1 MPNDIHHSTL
11 TPHHS
16 PPSPGDL
23 AAIAALDRAQTF
35 SGPPDDAALAR
46 QSKNDLG
53 NARRLIARHGDG
65 LKFCDATGWIAW
77 DGRRWDIENGPAL
90 AVIRAHETSEAVMAE
105 REAVI
110 SEGQRKDETDE
121 EFEERLKKL
130 GMWAIASGNRSRA
143 EAMLISAA
151 PYLRAKLETFDAD
164 PWALNVANGILR
176 LNEPRMPDS
185 PAPLYP
191 HDAGARMTKMC
202 PVVYDPLAECPR
214 WRKYIGE
221 VFEGAP
227 DVALYVQKVLAYA
240 SCGDI
245 GEQKMWFFFGAGR
258 NGKSTIVQVI
268 SRVLGD
274 YSALTPVASFLNK
287 EHESGSGPSPDI
299 ARLPGVRLLRTSEPK
314 VGARLDESIVKQI
327 SSGEPMA
334 ARHLRKDFFEF
345 KPSCKVIFS
354 TNHKPTIV
362 GKDEGIRRRIV
373 LVPFMRQFPVNAKR
387 GVSMEDTLL
396 EEAPGILN
404 WLLEGLAL
412 WFDEGLVPP
421 PAVEAATKA
430 YFDEMD
436 PIGGFVAECCLRVP
450 QCRPDE
456 TEQATLLFR
465 AYEAWCKQNNETPR
479 EQTAFGRRMN
489 DLGHP
494 VKRGTGGLTY
504 RLGLKLRAEF
514 VPQIASRIGEEE

>member
-1 MPNDIHHSTL
+1 MPNDFHSTPL
-11 TPHHS
+11 NPHHS
-16 PPSPGDL
+16 PLTSAD
-23 AAIAALDRAQTF
+23 AAIIGALDRAEPVA
-35 SGPPDDAALAR
+35 GPPDDAALAR

-53 NARRLIARHGDG
+53 NARRLIARHGDS
-65 LKFCDATGWIAW
+65 LKFCDAVGPIAYNVTH
-77 DGRRWDIENGPAL
+77 WDIENGHAL
-90 AVIRAHETSEAVMAE
+90 ALMLAHDTSEAVMAE
-105 REAVI
+105 REAEI
-110 SEGQRKDETDE
+110 KAGQREGETDE
-121 EFEERLKKL
+121 EFEERVKKL
-130 GMWAIASGNRSRA
+130 GLWSIASGNRSRA

-176 LNEPRMPDS
+176 LNEPRVPDS

-191 HDAGARMTKMC
+191 HAPGARMTKIC
-202 PVVYDPLAECPR
+202 PVAYDPLAECPR
-214 WRKYIGE
+214 WRKYISE
-221 VFEGAP
+221 VFEGAD
-227 DVALYVQKVLAYA
+227 DVALYVQKVLGYA
-240 SCGDI
+240 LSGDI

-258 NGKSTIVQVI
+258 NGKSTIVQVV
-268 SRVLGD
+268 SRILGT
-274 YSALTPVASFLNK
+274 YSALTPVATFLNK

-345 KPSCKVIFS
+345 KPACKVIFS

-373 LVPFMRQFPVNAKR
+373 LVPFMRQFPVNAQR
-387 GVSMEDTLL
+387 GVSMENMLL
-396 EEAPGILN
+396 QEAPGILN

-412 WFDEGLVPP
+412 WFDEGLDMP
-421 PAVEAATKA
+421 PAVAAATKA

-436 PIGGFVAECCLRVP
+436 PIGGFVAECCQRVP
-450 QCRPDE
+450 ECRADD

-465 AYEAWCKQNNETPR
+465 AYEAWCRQNNETPR

-494 VKRGTGGLTY
+494 VKRGTGGVTY
-504 RLGLKLRAEF
+504 RIGLKLRPEF
-514 VPQIASRIGEEE
+514 VPQMASRLGEEE